1 MNPTRSRWGRSKGA
15 CAATVLLACLAATPS
30 PDAVAQS
37 GTLPPAA
44 ACAEPAHM
52 TPAHLYGLWQLT
64 LWPLDGRETEP
75 HSRGAVLFERHPDY
89 PGSVRGHIRRDTA
102 GNDAQ
107 AQVSGDVV
115 DGEFNLDES
124 ADGVTM
130 EAVWAGAPLAC
141 GQVIRGIR
149 RPAEGSAT
157 AQPSLYFRL
166 DKAPGWR

>member
-1 MNPTRSRWGRSKGA
+1 MNRYCIQA
-15 CAATVLLACLAATPS
+15 LIAALLALLVGATASAQPASAPATTCIQPADMAPS
-30 PDAVAQS
+30 Q
-37 GTLPPAA
+37 
-44 ACAEPAHM
+44 
-52 TPAHLYGLWQLT
+52 LYGLWQLT

-75 HSRGAVLFERHPDY
+75 QSRGAVLFERHPDY

-102 GNDAQ
+102 GNDVQ

-141 GQVIRGIR
+141 GQVLRGIR

-157 AQPSLYFRL
+157 GQPSLYFRL
-166 DKAPGWR
+166 DKTPGWR

>member
-1 MNPTRSRWGRSKGA
+1 
-15 CAATVLLACLAATPS
+15 LLAATPS
-30 PDAVAQS
+30 PDATAQS
-37 GTLPPAA
+37 RPTPPAA
-44 ACAEPAHM
+44 ACAEPADM

-75 HSRGAVLFERHPDY
+75 QSRGAVLFERHPDY

-102 GNDAQ
+102 GNDVQ

-141 GQVIRGIR
+141 GQVLRGIR

-157 AQPSLYFRL
+157 GQPSLYFRL
-166 DKAPGWR
+166 DKTPGWR

>member
-1 MNPTRSRWGRSKGA
+1 MSLHRSPKDRAK
-15 CAATVLLACLAATPS
+15 AAWIGTTLLALLAATPS
-30 PDAVAQS
+30 PNATAQS
-37 GTLPPAA
+37 RPTPPAA
-44 ACAEPAHM
+44 ACTEPADM
-52 TPAHLYGLWQLT
+52 APAHLYGLWQLT

-75 HSRGAVLFERHPDY
+75 QSRGAVLFERHPDY
-89 PGSVRGHIRRDTA
+89 PGSVRGHIRRSTT
-102 GNDAQ
+102 GNDVQ
-107 AQVSGDVV
+107 TQVSGDVV

-157 AQPSLYFRL
+157 SQPSLYFRL
-166 DKAPGWR
+166 DKTPGWR

>member
-1 MNPTRSRWGRSKGA
+1 MRGELRRT
-15 CAATVLLACLAATPS
+15 AAGQDLA
-30 PDAVAQS
+30 
-37 GTLPPAA
+37 
-44 ACAEPAHM
+44 
-52 TPAHLYGLWQLT
+52 
-64 LWPLDGRETEP
+64 
-75 HSRGAVLFERHPDY
+75 
-89 PGSVRGHIRRDTA
+89 
-102 GNDAQ
+102 

-141 GQVIRGIR
+141 GQVLRGIR

-166 DKAPGWR
+166 DKTPGWR